1 MPGVRSPE
9 GSGLRRGRLSPLPV
23 GRSNSGMHPTA
34 DTLLVKFSTGVARRV
49 MPALDAPMY
58 AAYVAKEN

>member
-9 GSGLRRGRLSPLPV
+9 CSGLMAQQAQDGAV

-34 DTLLVKFSTGVARRV
+34 DTQDIIFGKGAARRV
-49 MPALDAPMY
+49 MPALDVLQVVLLY
-58 AAYVAKEN
+58 K